1 MPNWLHLPP
10 DKTSMPCN
18 GVVVSGK
25 QDACPPV
32 LTVVAWHREAP
43 TKPPWGAPCNGC
55 GLCCL
60 AEPCPLG
67 IWVSGRRTGACR
79 ALLWDDALRRYQCGL
94 LTDPTRIT
102 GWRHPWLLH
111 WCRRLAQR
119 WIAAGTG
126 CDADIEWET
135 ISSTGTIESKAPSDN
150 ATETTN
156 RSQTGTNPDDRTVAS
171 PFTMPKKQAG
181 VGLSL
186 SKEKPDDIHAVE

>member
-1 MPNWLHLPP
+1 M
-10 DKTSMPCN
+10 
-18 GVVVSGK
+18 
-25 QDACPPV
+25 
-32 LTVVAWHREAP
+32 
-43 TKPPWGAPCNGC
+43 
-55 GLCCL
+55 
-60 AEPCPLG
+60 
-67 IWVSGRRTGACR
+67 
-79 ALLWDDALRRYQCGL
+79 
-94 LTDPTRIT
+94 
-102 GWRHPWLLH
+102 
-111 WCRRLAQR
+111 AQR